1 MKRGFLIVFFSILF
15 IPFNLLASQSGW
27 IEKNGYY
34 KPYVKVKT
42 GNCLVLFITEKGKIY
57 RGKCRKRRLIV
68 IPGKRFP
75 SKNEK
80 ITFIVLKLDGVS
92 YPEIV
97 ETGEIGR

>member
-1 MKRGFLIVFFSILF
+1 MKRGFLIFLFLLLLPLKVFS
-15 IPFNLLASQSGW
+15 SQSGW

-34 KPYVKVKT
+34 KPYVKAKT
-42 GNCLVLFITEKGKIY
+42 GNCLVLFITERGKVY

-68 IPGKRFP
+68 TPGKIFP